1 MNNKNLTRQQKE
13 AVALLSIGTLLEYF
27 DLMLYVHMSVLLNNL
42 FFPQSNPTTAQLLGV
57 TAFCL
62 TYILRPVGGFFIGRV
77 GDIIGRKFTLIITT
91 FTMAISCIIMANLQP
106 YSKIGITATI
116 IVMLCRALQG
126 FSSLGELMGAQLYLT
141 EILKT
146 PHKNIASG
154 IVVFSAKL
162 GGMFTLIVAYFAMS
176 NGSNWRIAFWIGA
189 IISIVGYIARRRLRE
204 TKEFVDYKTRI
215 SKKIDIQEKTN
226 EIFCIRKWFNSLNG
240 KNAIAFF
247 FTEFHNPACFYVSYV
262 YIVEIIKLLGYSD
275 QYIVFHNLKVAIFEV
290 AGVLFVAYLVKT
302 IHPIKIANFC
312 TYLFCLSLP
321 VIPYIL
327 HYHHNLFTI
336 MCIQC
341 MIMTFAFSTAGTLD
355 SIQYKYF
362 PIEKRFTYVAT
373 IFGIS
378 NPLSKLIV
386 SFSLIPLYRYLGH
399 YAIWVIFIPVVVGYL
414 WAVSHF
420 KKLEIKRGSYYSY
433 PDDAPPNE
441 DTAFKEEDFNYED
454 LGDEY
459 EPFKD
464 KCEYSTTLLNKLL
477 KISSQRNNKLNIKL
491 IKKAIIFTKKWH
503 NGQMRKTGDKP
514 FYSHPFKVAEMV
526 AEHYCKTDLVVSAI
540 LHDVVEDSECSVELI
555 EKKFN
560 KRIAQMVD
568 RLTKNRFEHG
578 QHSKLSLEEILK
590 RLQEVNDNEALFIKK
605 FDRMHNLQTI
615 EGLTPEKQ
623 RKIASETNNHFLR
636 LVTIIGDKLNIY
648 GKIYLENK
656 MFRYCCGILRKKR

>member
-1 MNNKNLTRQQKE
+1 MNNKKLTRQQKE

-42 FFPQSNPTTAQLLGV
+42 FFPQSHPTTAKLLGV
-57 TAFCL
+57 TAFCI

-77 GDIIGRKFTLIITT
+77 GDIMGRKFTLIITT

-106 YSKIGITATI
+106 YSTIGITATV

-162 GGMFTLIVAYFAMS
+162 GSMFTLIVAYFSMS
-176 NGSNWRIAFWIGA
+176 KGSNWRIAFWIGA

-215 SKKIDIQEKTN
+215 SKKINIQEKEKSTPH
-226 EIFCIRKWFNSLNG
+226 IFQWFRSLNG
-240 KNAIAFF
+240 KNAMAFF

-262 YIVEIIKLLGYSD
+262 YVVDIVKLLGYNS
-275 QYIVFHNLKVAIFEV
+275 QYIAFHNLKVAIFEA
-290 AGVLFVAYLVKT
+290 AGVLLVAYLVKK
-302 IHPIKIANFC
+302 IHPIRISIFC
-312 TYLFCLSLP
+312 TYLFCLTLP
-321 VIPYIL
+321 FMPYTL
-327 HYHHNLFTI
+327 RYYPNLFTI

-341 MIMTFAFSTAGTLD
+341 LIMTFAFSTAGTLD

-362 PIEKRFTYVAT
+362 PIEKRFTYIAT

-386 SFSLIPLYRYLGH
+386 SFSLIPLSHYLGY
-399 YAIWVIFIPVVVGYL
+399 YAIWMIFIPIVVGYL
-414 WAVSHF
+414 WAVNHF
-420 KKLEIKRGSYYSY
+420 KKLEIERGSYYSY
-433 PDDAPPNE
+433 PDDIPPNE
-441 DTAFKEEDFNYED
+441 DTASKEEDFNYED

-464 KCEYSTTLLNKLL
+464 KCEYSSALLNRLMD
-477 KISSQRNNKLNIKL
+477 ISSRQHNKLNMQL
-491 IKKAIIFTKKWH
+491 IKKAMVFAKKWH
-503 NGQMRKTGDKP
+503 NGQMRKTGGKP

-526 AEHYCKTDLVVSAI
+526 AGHYCKTDLVVSAI
-540 LHDVVEDSECSVELI
+540 LHDVVEDSQCTVYLI
-555 EKKFN
+555 EEKFN

-568 RLTKNRFEHG
+568 RLTKNRFERG
-578 QHSKLSLEEILK
+578 QHSKLSLEET
-590 RLQEVNDNEALFIKK
+590 LQKLQKVNDNEALFIKK
-605 FDRMHNLQTI
+605 FDRMHNLETI
-615 EGLTPEKQ
+615 EGLAPEKQ
-623 RKIASETNNHFLR
+623 RRIAEETNNHFLK

-648 GKIYLENK
+648 EKIYLENK
-656 MFRYCCGILRKKR
+656 MFKYCYSILRKKR